1 MEVHMEVHGRTLN
14 IYLSLMR
21 PPLPLEEESALRL
34 KYSMHQQKG
43 SGFANGAWLKVNI
56 FKTGHSVPPT
66 QVSPET

>member
-1 MEVHMEVHGRTLN
+1 MEIHMFRTLN

-21 PPLPLEEESALRL
+21 PSLPLEEESALRL

-43 SGFANGAWLKVNI
+43 SGIANEAWLKVNI

-66 QVSPET
+66 QVLPGT